1 MTSNIMLTLA
11 FLAGVLAVCYLT
23 PRAGRQWI
31 LLAASLLFY
40 LSADPR
46 LLLLAAGSAL
56 WSFGTGIG
64 TEGAETKKGRKLW
77 LAAAV
82 LPVLLVLFVLK
93 YFDFFAESV
102 GSLLAYAGLSVSAPV
117 LRLALPLGISYYT
130 FKLISY
136 NADIY
141 LGKREA
147 EKGISGCGAYLAY
160 VLFFPQIVSGPIQR
174 SEEFLSQL
182 HVGPGYDSGLFAEG
196 MQRIVL
202 GLFKKMVIANRLSGY
217 VDAVFGAP
225 ESYPGLACV
234 LAAFFY
240 SFQLYCDFSG
250 YSDIAVGMGNLLGIR
265 SRKNFDC
272 PYFSRGIKEFWSRW
286 HISLSSWLRDYI
298 YIPLGGNRVS
308 AVRRGVNVLAVFL
321 ISGLWHGAG
330 WTFII
335 WGGIHGIWNLF
346 ARKKAPGCGPV
357 RKIWQTLVTFL
368 GVTLGWVFF
377 RAESF
382 GAALTFLKR
391 AVTGFSLSYLDIQ
404 NSILPFTG
412 DNTCAAYF
420 LTACG
425 FLFLL
430 FLYERGRV
438 YGKTRDRG
446 ETYLSVFWLAVMTVS
461 TVLFGV
467 FGVSGF
473 LYANF

>member
-1 MTSNIMLTLA
+1 MVFEVVTETWFEVEA
-11 FLAGVLAVCYLT
+11 YC
-23 PRAGRQWI
+23 
-31 LLAASLLFY
+31 AA
-40 LSADPR
+40 DVEH
-46 LLLLAAGSAL
+46 G
-56 WSFGTGIG
+56 
-64 TEGAETKKGRKLW
+64 
-77 LAAAV
+77 
-82 LPVLLVLFVLK
+82 
-93 YFDFFAESV
+93 
-102 GSLLAYAGLSVSAPV
+102 
-117 LRLALPLGISYYT
+117 
-130 FKLISY
+130 
-136 NADIY
+136 
-141 LGKREA
+141 
-147 EKGISGCGAYLAY
+147 SGCGAYLAY

-182 HVGPGYDSGLFAEG
+182 HAGPGYDSGLFAEG

-265 SRKNFDC
+265 CGRNFDC

-321 ISGLWHGAG
+321 ASGLWHGAG

-335 WGGIHGIWNLF
+335 WGGIHGVWNLF
-346 ARKKAPGCGPV
+346 ARKKDPGCGPV

-382 GAALTFLKR
+382 GTALTFLKR